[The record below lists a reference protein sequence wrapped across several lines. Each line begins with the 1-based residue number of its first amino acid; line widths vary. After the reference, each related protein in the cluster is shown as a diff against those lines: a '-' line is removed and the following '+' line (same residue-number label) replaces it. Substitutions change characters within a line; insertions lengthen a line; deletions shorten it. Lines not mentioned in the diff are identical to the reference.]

1 MATSSGLHYMTITNY
16 ANGRRQPDVDAM
28 RSICRALPAEEAAA
42 LLVARLADECPSEF
56 ESLIRLEPRDPTLS
70 AAPIIAYLP
79 ELPPKLREALGI
91 IARAAAL
98 TKEWQDLVL
107 DLANVAHPLTTQKY
121 PELAHRELLAAEPDQ
136 TPYGKPA
143 GLIAHV
149 TTDKARRVLTID
161 DAFTAICGYTLD
173 EVKGLNLKTLLQRQ
187 ADSESATTTHIR
199 RAMEANQ
206 PVIAT
211 LTNYHKNGH
220 TYRCHLDIR
229 PTPEGFTA
237 EIRKIT

>member
-1 MATSSGLHYMTITNY
+1 MSRFATQLATALDKTDLTRVRLAELTGLPYSTLTNY
-16 ANGRRQPDVDAM
+16 ALDRTPPDVDAM

-107 DLANVAHPLTTQKY
+107 DLANVAHPITTQKY

-136 TPYGKPA
+136 TPYGK
-143 GLIAHV
+143 LIAPKSEKSHEH
-149 TTDKARRVLTID
+149 LSH
-161 DAFTAICGYTLD
+161 
-173 EVKGLNLKTLLQRQ
+173 QR
-187 ADSESATTTHIR
+187 
-199 RAMEANQ
+199 
-206 PVIAT
+206 P
-211 LTNYHKNGH
+211 
-220 TYRCHLDIR
+220 
-229 PTPEGFTA
+229 
-237 EIRKIT
+237 